1 MHITP
6 NVFLSLWL
14 WAAPFTGLHLTLSSA
29 SPPLTPMALK
39 RNANKLNR
47 HDLRSAAS
55 NSGVPPACARL
66 SVEPGLGEAPS
77 RRTAFDSLEVEQHK
91 CVMEEQ

>member
-14 WAAPFTGLHLTLSSA
+14 WAASFTGLHLTLSSA
-29 SPPLTPMALK
+29 SPPLTPTALK

-77 RRTAFDSLEVEQHK
+77 RRTAFDSLEQHK
-91 CVMEEQ
+91 CVMVEQ